1 MFKGAAVPEGSAE
14 DLNTRARIRDA
25 ATTLFAEQGFG
36 VGVRAIA
43 AAAGVSPGLV
53 NHHFGSKDGLRQAC
67 DDHIREFI
75 RREKMKYMENPSP
88 KGLLQALADVEG
100 FAPQMAYLLR
110 SLQDGGPLM
119 AELFDHMVGDME
131 TYLRVGIANGSL
143 RAPSD
148 IKATARVMGLQNG
161 GGFTLFMQLHTA
173 EHPGKPDF
181 TKMLREYTDL
191 VMFPMVELYTNGL
204 MTDSMALDTLMAL
217 RNATGAQA
225 DSEQPISPAHTSGT
239 DG

>member
-1 MFKGAAVPEGSAE
+1 MFKGAAVPEGSPE

-25 ATTLFAEQGFG
+25 ATTLFGGQGFG

-67 DDHIREFI
+67 DDQVREFI

-88 KGLLQALADVEG
+88 QGLLQALADVEE
-100 FAPQMAYLLR
+100 FAPQLAYLLR

-119 AELFDHMVGDME
+119 VELFEHMVGDME
-131 TYLRVGIANGSL
+131 TYLRVGIDNGSL

-148 IKATARVMGLQNG
+148 IKATARVMGLLNG
-161 GGFTLFMQLHTA
+161 GGFAMFMQLYAAQHQGPTD
-173 EHPGKPDF
+173 HR
-181 TKMLREYTDL
+181 KMLREYADL
-191 VMFPMVELYTNGL
+191 VMLPMVEIYTNGL
-204 MTDSMALDTLMAL
+204 LTDSMALDTLLAH
-217 RNATGAQA
+217 RDGATAQA
-225 DSEQPISPAHTSGT
+225 DSTSDNPPTHTSGT

>member
-25 ATTLFAEQGFG
+25 AIALFGEQGFG

-67 DDHIREFI
+67 DDQVREFI
-75 RREKMKYMENPSP
+75 RAEKMKYMENPSP
-88 KGLLQALADVEG
+88 KGLLQALAEVEE
-100 FAPQMAYLLR
+100 FAPYLAYLLR
-110 SLQDGGPLM
+110 SLQSGGPFM
-119 AELFDHMVGDME
+119 VELFEHMVGDME
-131 TYLRVGIANGSL
+131 AYLTVGIDNGSL

-161 GGFTLFMQLHTA
+161 GGFLMFMQLYA
-173 EHPGKPDF
+173 AKNPGPPDF
-181 TKMLREYTDL
+181 RKMLREYADL
-191 VMFPMVELYTNGL
+191 VMLPMVELYTHAL
-204 MTDSMALDTLMAL
+204 LTDSMALDTLL
-217 RNATGAQA
+217 ATRDAAAAQA
-225 DSEQPISPAHTSGT
+225 DSDQHIPPTHTSGT
-239 DG
+239 GG